1 MSSDAVHA
9 PVLASLGADAWRRLE
24 RLSRQ
29 LSRRR
34 DEADDLLQ
42 DVMLAALEAGRGDER
57 WLQGVMRHRAAF
69 MARGAV
75 RRMRREV
82 LAGESMQAGA
92 GRHDDVAA
100 SLDARMRDPALVG
113 LLARLPPASRRVL
126 LLALHGLGAGE
137 IQWLLRTSPAAFRQR
152 VATIR
157 RELRTLPAGMRDA
170 IGDATPAPV
179 HGMASD
185 THFGLR
191 RRILVSAGS
200 RLSSAGSHD
209 PDGHLLLFKS
219 PAHVSAP
226 RGNHDVAGNDGRLV
240 SVDAPRRAGIP

>member
-9 PVLASLGADAWRRLE
+9 PVPASLGADAWRRLE

-29 LSRRR
+29 LSRRQ
-34 DEADDLLQ
+34 DEAEDLLQ

-69 MARGAV
+69 MARGAA
-75 RRMRREV
+75 RRKSREA

-92 GRHDDVAA
+92 GRRDDVAA
-100 SLDARMRDPALVG
+100 SVDARTRDPALAG

-137 IQWLLRTSPAAFRQR
+137 IQWLLRTSPTAFRQR

-157 RELRTLPAGMRDA
+157 REFRTLPAGMRDA
-170 IGDATPAPV
+170 IADAMPV
-179 HGMASD
+179 TAHGVASD
-185 THFGLR
+185 TRFGLR
-191 RRILVSAGS
+191 RRILVAVGMQ
-200 RLSSAGSHD
+200 LSSAGSHD

-219 PAHVSAP
+219 PAHVSAL
-226 RGNHDVAGNDGRLV
+226 RGNHDGAGNDGRPV

>member
-29 LSRRR
+29 LSRRH

-69 MARGAV
+69 VARGAA
-75 RRMRREV
+75 RRKCREV
-82 LAGESMQAGA
+82 LAGESVHGSAGVGDRIA
-92 GRHDDVAA
+92 PT
-100 SLDARMRDPALVG
+100 LDGSALDPALAA

-152 VATIR
+152 VAAIR
-157 RELRTLPAGMRDA
+157 RELRKLPPCMRDA
-170 IGDATPAPV
+170 IADAMPAPV
-179 HGMASD
+179 QGVPSD
-185 THFGLR
+185 MRFGLR
-191 RRILVSAGS
+191 RRILVAAGT

-219 PAHVSAP
+219 PAHVSTP
-226 RGNHDVAGNDGRLV
+226 RGNHDGAGNDGRPV
-240 SVDAPRRAGIP
+240 SMDAPRRAGIP